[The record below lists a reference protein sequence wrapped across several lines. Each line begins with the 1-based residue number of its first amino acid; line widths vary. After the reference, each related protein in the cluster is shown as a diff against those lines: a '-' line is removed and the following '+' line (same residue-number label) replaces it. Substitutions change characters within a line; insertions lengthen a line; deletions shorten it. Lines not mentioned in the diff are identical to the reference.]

1 MLRKVGP
8 TLRLGKVV
16 KKDSLMTIIMAS
28 FVWMLLLMWCS
39 IHAAELR
46 GAITNREK
54 EEIKHVVMNEEAP
67 DTLDVTMNSVKQLNV
82 KDVKVDKR
90 QLDDVSSTQSIVV
103 ETSTHTNWAH
113 KNYPHDG
120 HMNYRYD
127 DVYYYD
133 DQYDDE
139 YYYDDEPYD
148 DGYYYDDS
156 IVINTANNNEYY
168 YDDEPADGELADG
181 DEYYYDD
188 QNNDID
194 INDDGIYYDDEPA
207 DGEPADGDDQNDD
220 GYYYDDTP

>member
-1 MLRKVGP
+1 
-8 TLRLGKVV
+8 
-16 KKDSLMTIIMAS
+16 MAS
-28 FVWMLLLMWCS
+28 FVWMLLLVWCS

-168 YDDEPADGELADG
+168 YDDEPADGE
-181 DEYYYDD
+181 
-188 QNNDID
+188 
-194 INDDGIYYDDEPA
+194 
-207 DGEPADGDDQNDD
+207 PADGDYQNDD